1 MSRQHVRGHPY
12 HEAQRPHPAQGS
24 SAVPVTGGERAAA
37 AAARAGGAEAA
48 RPVAG
53 NLESFLAHVT
63 PHVKLRFLPKVPPC
77 PFLLPSNSPLL
88 PSPYTAFPLSPRS
101 SPHLCTPRASLLRH
115 PRAQDWCDEHSNGA
129 RAKAPPGAPAAAFF
143 ALSDLWDALEECSAY
158 SAAVPLH
165 LPPTGAPAT
174 QHYAPSISG
183 LQLFSRLPA
192 SAAGPPAPRLHSCSP
207 LEQPSLA
214 SSPHSPHYPHSPH
227 SPHSP
232 QSPHSPP
239 SPWEAYLEEGGNG
252 RCEEGAEAWCR
263 DCSGGRPLLEF
274 FERAPPH
281 CRPPLY
287 TKVAELEREC
297 AVLRRTSSLQ
307 LHPRSWIAIAWYPV
321 YSIPTAATTRDLSAS
336 FLTFHSLSSPLP
348 SSSGSCSLCRARF
361 WIAPPSLP
369 VFQSAKH
376 LPARPSSDSADGASE
391 GRQRGV
397 FTTPLVPFGFAGYK
411 TWGTVWSDRGAVRG
425 LEVAATQWL
434 RQIDAN
440 LPDHAFFSRQR

>member
-48 RPVAG
+48 RLVAG

-63 PHVKLRFLPKVPPC
+63 PHVKLRFLPK
-77 PFLLPSNSPLL
+77 
-88 PSPYTAFPLSPRS
+88 
-101 SPHLCTPRASLLRH
+101 
-115 PRAQDWCDEHSNGA
+115 DWCDEHSNGA